1 MLYKRDPIK
10 IRVCLFHTSSTSWF
24 HPNQT
29 SLDLLLAMS
38 AQKQKAASA
47 ISPASIK
54 ETKST
59 GSVGSKASSPAPTT
73 EHASTS
79 SSAKPDRAAFEAEK
93 ARIRSEI
100 DVLQENLV
108 RYFLNSNVART

>member
-1 MLYKRDPIK
+1 
-10 IRVCLFHTSSTSWF
+10 
-24 HPNQT
+24 
-29 SLDLLLAMS
+29 MS

-47 ISPASIK
+47 INSAAIK

-59 GSVGSKASSPAPTT
+59 GSVSSKAPSPAPTT
-73 EHASTS
+73 EPAST

-100 DVLQENLV
+100 DAAQANLV
-108 RYFLNSNVART
+108 RYFPTTALMSREPDTSSTDRGPREVGTGIQIGREKR